1 MFYTSDNKCLF
12 LSGLNDMNNF
22 IQIFLFLALGLFL
35 QHIKQFP
42 THIYKV
48 LNKVV
53 LYVCLPAITLYHI
66 PKIRWSNEL
75 LFPILSGWISFL
87 LAFAFFHFLGR
98 RLGWSNR
105 LIGCLILTAGL
116 SNSSFLGYPIIEALF
131 GKKGL
136 ETAILVDQPGTFV
149 VVSTLGVFVA
159 AFYSKGSAD
168 SFSIFK
174 KIILFPP
181 FVTFV
186 TACLLN
192 VFEYDLDLNVQS
204 VLLKVGSFVTPLAL
218 LSVGLQLTFDRKS
231 QHWQFLRL
239 GLFFRLIAVPFV
251 ILVLYVFILGQ
262 HSEAIKITI
271 MEMAMAPMI
280 TGAILA
286 STYGLKPKL
295 SSMMI
300 GFGIPISFI
309 TLAVWY
315 CIVHFI

>member
-1 MFYTSDNKCLF
+1 MS
-12 LSGLNDMNNF
+12 NF
-22 IQIFLFLALGLFL
+22 IQIFLFLALGLLL
-35 QHIKQFP
+35 QRIKQFP
-42 THIYKV
+42 THLYKV

-66 PKIRWSNEL
+66 PKIKWSNEL
-75 LFPILSGWISFL
+75 LFPILSGWIGFL
-87 LAFAFFHFLGR
+87 LALVFFHFLGR
-98 RLGWSNR
+98 RLGWSNK

-116 SNSSFLGYPIIEALF
+116 CNSSFLGYPIIEALF

-168 SFSIFK
+168 ALSILK

-181 FVTFV
+181 FITFLV
-186 TACLLN
+186 ACLLN
-192 VFEYDLDLNVQS
+192 VLQYDLHTNIQS
-204 VLLKVGSFVTPLAL
+204 VLVKVGSLVTPLAL

-239 GLFFRLIAVPFV
+239 GLFFRLVVVPLV
-251 ILVLYVFILGQ
+251 ILVVYVFILKQ

-286 STYGLKPKL
+286 STYGLKPRL

-309 TLAVWY
+309 TLTIWY
-315 CIVHFI
+315 WILSLI

>member
-1 MFYTSDNKCLF
+1 
-12 LSGLNDMNNF
+12 MNNF
-22 IQIFLFLALGLFL
+22 ILIFFFLTLGLVL
-35 QHIKQFP
+35 QYVKQFP
-42 THIYKV
+42 TSLYKI
-48 LNKVV
+48 LNKIVI
-53 LYVCLPAITLYHI
+53 YFCLPAITLYHI

-75 LFPILSGWISFL
+75 LFPIGAGWITYI
-87 LAFAFFHFLGR
+87 LAFLFFHFLGR
-98 RLGWSNR
+98 RNGWSNK

-149 VVSTLGVFVA
+149 VVSTLGVFTA
-159 AFYSKGSAD
+159 AFYSKGSPNALG
-168 SFSIFK
+168 ILK

-181 FVTFV
+181 FIMFV
-186 TACLLN
+186 LSCLLN
-192 VFEYDLDLNVQS
+192 ILGYDLHQNIQS
-204 VLLKVGSFVTPLAL
+204 LLLHTGSLVTPLAL

-231 QHWQFLRL
+231 QHWKFLRL
-239 GLFFRLIAVPFV
+239 GLFFKLLLIPAVIF
-251 ILVLYVFILGQ
+251 VLYVFIFNQ

-271 MEMAMAPMI
+271 METAMAPMI

-300 GFGIPISFI
+300 GFGIPISFL
-309 TLAVWY
+309 TLAFWY
-315 CIVHFI
+315 FILDFI

>member
-1 MFYTSDNKCLF
+1 
-12 LSGLNDMNNF
+12 MNNF
-22 IQIFLFLALGLFL
+22 ILIFFFLALGLVL
-35 QHIKQFP
+35 QHIRQFP
-42 THIYKV
+42 THIYKI
-48 LNKVV
+48 LNKIVI
-53 LYVCLPAITLYHI
+53 YICLPAITLYHL
-66 PKIRWSNEL
+66 PKIKWSNEL

-87 LAFAFFHFLGR
+87 LAFMFFHFLGK
-98 RLGWSNR
+98 RLGWSNK

-159 AFYSKGSAD
+159 AFYSKGNAD
-168 SFSIFK
+168 GFSIFK
-174 KIILFPP
+174 KIIFFPP
-181 FVTFV
+181 FITFV
-186 TACLLN
+186 VACSMN
-192 VFEYDLDLNVQS
+192 IFQYDLDLNLQAI
-204 VLLKVGSFVTPLAL
+204 LLKIGSLVTPLAL

-239 GLFFRLIAVPFV
+239 GLFFRLIVTPSIIF
-251 ILVLYVFILGQ
+251 VLYVFVFNQ

-309 TLAVWY
+309 TLAIWY
-315 CIVHFI
+315 FIVSFI

>member
-1 MFYTSDNKCLF
+1 MS
-12 LSGLNDMNNF
+12 NF
-22 IQIFLFLALGLFL
+22 IQIFLFLALGLLL
-35 QHIKQFP
+35 QRIKQFP
-42 THIYKV
+42 THLYKV

-66 PKIRWSNEL
+66 PKIKWSNEL
-75 LFPILSGWISFL
+75 LFPILSGWIGFL
-87 LAFAFFHFLGR
+87 LALVFFHFLGR
-98 RLGWSNR
+98 RLGWSNK

-116 SNSSFLGYPIIEALF
+116 CNSSFLGYPIIEALF

-168 SFSIFK
+168 ALSILK

-181 FVTFV
+181 FITFLV
-186 TACLLN
+186 ACLLN
-192 VFEYDLDLNVQS
+192 VLQYDLHTNIQS
-204 VLLKVGSFVTPLAL
+204 VLVKVGSLVTPLAL

-239 GLFFRLIAVPFV
+239 GLFFRLVVVPFV
-251 ILVLYVFILGQ
+251 ILVLYVFILKQ
-262 HSEAIKITI
+262 HSEAVKITI

-286 STYGLKPKL
+286 STYGLKPRL

-309 TLAVWY
+309 TLTIWY
-315 CIVHFI
+315 WILSLI

>member
-1 MFYTSDNKCLF
+1 
-12 LSGLNDMNNF
+12 MNNF
-22 IQIFLFLALGLFL
+22 ILIFFFLTLGLVL
-35 QHIKQFP
+35 QHVKQFP
-42 THIYKV
+42 TSLYKI
-48 LNKVV
+48 LNKIVI
-53 LYVCLPAITLYHI
+53 YFCLPAITLYHI

-75 LFPILSGWISFL
+75 LFPIGAGWITYI
-87 LAFAFFHFLGR
+87 LAFLFFHFLGR
-98 RLGWSNR
+98 RNGWSNK

-149 VVSTLGVFVA
+149 VVSTLGVFTA
-159 AFYSKGSAD
+159 AFYSKGSPNALG
-168 SFSIFK
+168 ILK

-181 FVTFV
+181 FIMFV
-186 TACLLN
+186 LSCLLN
-192 VFEYDLDLNVQS
+192 ILGYDLHQNIQS
-204 VLLKVGSFVTPLAL
+204 LLLLTGSLVTPLAL

-231 QHWQFLRL
+231 QHWKFLRL
-239 GLFFRLIAVPFV
+239 GLFFKLLLIPAVIF
-251 ILVLYVFILGQ
+251 VLYVFIFNQ

-271 MEMAMAPMI
+271 METAMAPMI

-300 GFGIPISFI
+300 GFGIPISFL
-309 TLAVWY
+309 TLAFWY
-315 CIVHFI
+315 FILDFI

>member
-1 MFYTSDNKCLF
+1 
-12 LSGLNDMNNF
+12 MNNF
-22 IQIFLFLALGLFL
+22 ILIFFFLTLGLVL
-35 QHIKQFP
+35 QHVKQFP
-42 THIYKV
+42 TSLYKI
-48 LNKVV
+48 LNKIVI
-53 LYVCLPAITLYHI
+53 YFCLPAITLYHI

-75 LFPILSGWISFL
+75 LFPIGAGWITYI
-87 LAFAFFHFLGR
+87 LAFLFFHFLGR
-98 RLGWSNR
+98 RNGWSNK

-149 VVSTLGVFVA
+149 VVSTLGVFTA
-159 AFYSKGSAD
+159 AFYSKGSPNALG
-168 SFSIFK
+168 ILK

-181 FVTFV
+181 FIMFV
-186 TACLLN
+186 LSCLLN
-192 VFEYDLDLNVQS
+192 ILGYDLHQNIQS
-204 VLLKVGSFVTPLAL
+204 LLLLIGSLVTPLAL

-231 QHWQFLRL
+231 QHWKFLRL
-239 GLFFRLIAVPFV
+239 GLFFKLFLIPAVIF
-251 ILVLYVFILGQ
+251 VLYVFIFNQ

-271 MEMAMAPMI
+271 METAMAPMI

-300 GFGIPISFI
+300 GFGIPISFL
-309 TLAVWY
+309 TLAFWY
-315 CIVHFI
+315 FILDLI

>member
-1 MFYTSDNKCLF
+1 MS
-12 LSGLNDMNNF
+12 NF
-22 IQIFLFLALGLFL
+22 IQIFLFLALGLLL
-35 QHIKQFP
+35 QRIKQFP
-42 THIYKV
+42 THLYKV

-66 PKIRWSNEL
+66 PKIKWSNEL
-75 LFPILSGWISFL
+75 LFPILSGWIGFL
-87 LAFAFFHFLGR
+87 LALVFFHFLGR
-98 RLGWSNR
+98 RLGWSNK

-116 SNSSFLGYPIIEALF
+116 CNSSFLGYPIIEALF

-168 SFSIFK
+168 ALSILK

-181 FVTFV
+181 FITFLV
-186 TACLLN
+186 ACLLN
-192 VFEYDLDLNVQS
+192 VLQYDLDTNVQS
-204 VLLKVGSFVTPLAL
+204 VLVKVGSLVTPLAL

-239 GLFFRLIAVPFV
+239 GLFFRLVVVPLV
-251 ILVLYVFILGQ
+251 ILVLYVFILKQ

-286 STYGLKPKL
+286 STYGLKPRL

-309 TLAVWY
+309 TLTIWY
-315 CIVHFI
+315 WILSLI

>member
-1 MFYTSDNKCLF
+1 MS
-12 LSGLNDMNNF
+12 NF
-22 IQIFLFLALGLFL
+22 IQIFLFLALGLLL
-35 QHIKQFP
+35 QRIKQFP
-42 THIYKV
+42 THLYKV

-66 PKIRWSNEL
+66 PKIKWSNEL
-75 LFPILSGWISFL
+75 LFPILSGWIGFL
-87 LAFAFFHFLGR
+87 LALVFFHFLGR
-98 RLGWSNR
+98 RLGWSNK

-116 SNSSFLGYPIIEALF
+116 CNSSFLGYPIIEALF

-168 SFSIFK
+168 SLSILK

-181 FVTFV
+181 FITFLV
-186 TACLLN
+186 ACLLN
-192 VFEYDLDLNVQS
+192 VLQYDLDTNIQS
-204 VLLKVGSFVTPLAL
+204 VLVKIGSLVTPLAL

-239 GLFFRLIAVPFV
+239 GLFFRLVVVPLV
-251 ILVLYVFILGQ
+251 ILVLYVFILKQ

-286 STYGLKPKL
+286 STYGLKPRL

-300 GFGIPISFI
+300 GFGIPISFV
-309 TLAVWY
+309 TLSIWY
-315 CIVHFI
+315 WILSLI

>member
-1 MFYTSDNKCLF
+1 MS
-12 LSGLNDMNNF
+12 NF
-22 IQIFLFLALGLFL
+22 IQIFLFLALGLLL
-35 QHIKQFP
+35 QRIKQFP
-42 THIYKV
+42 THLYKV

-66 PKIRWSNEL
+66 PKIKWSNEL
-75 LFPILSGWISFL
+75 LFPILSGWIGFL
-87 LAFAFFHFLGR
+87 LALVFFHFLGR
-98 RLGWSNR
+98 RLGWSNK

-116 SNSSFLGYPIIEALF
+116 CNSSFLGYPIIEALF

-168 SFSIFK
+168 ALSILK

-181 FVTFV
+181 FITFLV
-186 TACLLN
+186 ACLLN
-192 VFEYDLDLNVQS
+192 VLQYDLDTNVQS
-204 VLLKVGSFVTPLAL
+204 VLVKVGSLVTPLAL

-239 GLFFRLIAVPFV
+239 GLFFRLVVVPFV
-251 ILVLYVFILGQ
+251 ILVLYVFILKQ
-262 HSEAIKITI
+262 HSEAVKITI

-286 STYGLKPKL
+286 STYGLKPRL

-309 TLAVWY
+309 TLTIWY
-315 CIVHFI
+315 WILSLI

>member
-1 MFYTSDNKCLF
+1 
-12 LSGLNDMNNF
+12 MNNF
-22 IQIFLFLALGLFL
+22 ILIFFFLALGLIL
-35 QHIKQFP
+35 QHIRQFP

-48 LNKVV
+48 LNKIVI
-53 LYVCLPAITLYHI
+53 YICLPAITLYHI
-66 PKIRWSNEL
+66 PKIKWSNEL
-75 LFPILSGWISFL
+75 LFPIGAGWISFL
-87 LAFAFFHFLGR
+87 LAFVFFHFLGR
-98 RLGWSNR
+98 RLGWSNK

-159 AFYSKGSAD
+159 AFYSKGNANTWG
-168 SFSIFK
+168 IFR
-174 KIILFPP
+174 KILLFPP
-181 FVTFV
+181 FITFV
-186 TACLLN
+186 VACLLN
-192 VFEYDLDLNVQS
+192 VFGYDLDLNIQS
-204 VLLKVGSFVTPLAL
+204 ALLKVGSLVTPLAL

-231 QHWQFLRL
+231 QHWKFLRL
-239 GLFFRLIAVPFV
+239 GLFFRLIVTPFT
-251 ILVLYVFILGQ
+251 ILVLYVFVFRQ

-300 GFGIPISFI
+300 GFGIPISFV
-309 TLAVWY
+309 TLAIWY
-315 CIVHFI
+315 FVVRFI

>member
-1 MFYTSDNKCLF
+1 MS
-12 LSGLNDMNNF
+12 NF
-22 IQIFLFLALGLFL
+22 ILIFFFLFLGLLL
-35 QHIKQFP
+35 QRVKQFP

-53 LYVCLPAITLYHI
+53 IYFCLPAITLYHI

-75 LFPILSGWISFL
+75 LFPIASGWITFI
-87 LAFAFFHFLGR
+87 LAFVFFHFLGK
-98 RLGWSNR
+98 RLGWSNK

-159 AFYSKGSAD
+159 AFYSKGSPD
-168 SFSIFK
+168 SLSILK
-174 KIILFPP
+174 KILSFPP
-181 FVTFV
+181 FLTFV
-186 TACLLN
+186 FSCLMN
-192 VFEYDLDLNVQS
+192 VFKFDFDENIQFG
-204 VLLKVGSFVTPLAL
+204 LLKIGSLVTPLAL

-231 QHWQFLRL
+231 QHWKFLRL
-239 GLFFRLIAVPFV
+239 GLFYRLILAPFT
-251 ILVLYVFILGQ
+251 ILVLYVFVLKQ
-262 HSEAIKITI
+262 HSEAIKITL

-300 GFGIPISFI
+300 GFGIPISFV

-315 CIVHFI
+315 LIVQFI

>member
-1 MFYTSDNKCLF
+1 
-12 LSGLNDMNNF
+12 MNNF
-22 IQIFLFLALGLFL
+22 ILIFFFLALGLVL

-42 THIYKV
+42 THIYKI
-48 LNKVV
+48 LNKIVI
-53 LYVCLPAITLYHI
+53 YVCLPAITLYHI
-66 PKIRWSNEL
+66 PKIKWSNEL
-75 LFPILSGWISFL
+75 LFPILAGWISFL
-87 LAFAFFHFLGR
+87 LAFVFFHFLGR
-98 RLGWSNR
+98 RLGWSNK

-159 AFYSKGSAD
+159 AFYSKGSPD
-168 SFSIFK
+168 GFSIFK
-174 KIILFPP
+174 KIIFFPP
-181 FVTFV
+181 FITFV
-186 TACLLN
+186 AACSMN
-192 VFEYDLDLNVQS
+192 ISQYDLDLNLQS
-204 VLLKVGSFVTPLAL
+204 VLLKIGSLVTPLAL
-218 LSVGLQLTFDRKS
+218 LSVGLQLTFNRRS
-231 QHWQFLRL
+231 QHWRFLRL
-239 GLFFRLIAVPFV
+239 GLFYRLILTPFI
-251 ILVLYVFILGQ
+251 ILVVYVFVFNQ

-300 GFGIPISFI
+300 GFGIPISFV
-309 TLAVWY
+309 TLAIWY
-315 CIVHFI
+315 FVVSFI

>member
-1 MFYTSDNKCLF
+1 
-12 LSGLNDMNNF
+12 MNNF
-22 IQIFLFLALGLFL
+22 ILIFSFLALGLIL
-35 QHIKQFP
+35 QHIRQFP

-48 LNKVV
+48 LNKIVI
-53 LYVCLPAITLYHI
+53 YVCLPAITLYHI
-66 PKIRWSNEL
+66 PKIKWSNEL

-87 LAFAFFHFLGR
+87 LAFIFFHFLGKR
-98 RLGWSNR
+98 FGWSNK

-159 AFYSKGSAD
+159 AFYSKGNAD
-168 SFSIFK
+168 GFSIFK
-174 KIILFPP
+174 KIIFFPP
-181 FVTFV
+181 FITFV
-186 TACLLN
+186 VACSMN
-192 VFEYDLDLNVQS
+192 IFQYDLDGNLQA
-204 VLLKVGSFVTPLAL
+204 VLLKIGSLVTPLAL

-231 QHWQFLRL
+231 QHWRFLGL
-239 GLFFRLIAVPFV
+239 GLFFRLIVTPF
-251 ILVLYVFILGQ
+251 IIFILYVFVFNQ
-262 HSEAIKITI
+262 HAEAIKITI

-309 TLAVWY
+309 TLAIWY
-315 CIVHFI
+315 FVVSFI